1 MEDDSINYPLLQ
13 NKYKIIDYLNKGGFS
28 KVYLVEDI
36 DTNKKYA
43 AKLLNMEKVNE
54 TNFKKEIQILKKLSS
69 LNHPYIVN
77 YIDSGEEDIILD
89 SKEINKQKYIILEN
103 VSKGELFQYIKANEK
118 GFEKETAQLI
128 FYKIIKAIEA
138 IHKEGICHRDL
149 KIDNILMDEDFNPKI
164 SDFGLAA
171 ELKGKLKDK
180 VGTKNYKAP
189 EMYRKGKYDGDLAD
203 IFSLGVILLILN
215 VGNIGFRESKKTEY
229 YYKYIYNN
237 KFDDYWNITGYT
249 ELDED
254 VKRLYWEMVSFNPDD
269 RPSIQ
274 KILNSPLMKEIADLN
289 DEGFKKR
296 EKDVREEFEKIE
308 GNINAKNEN
317 ENKKIKIE
325 NNNNNIQQP
334 NKGMSETNE
343 RKQYF
348 KLNLIP
354 KMALKTGRKMKHYMK
369 IIGNVEPCKLMNCI
383 ANEIDKKYEDKID
396 IIPNKYKL
404 KFDVI
409 FKNNEK
415 EKDEEENNNDEENN
429 DEENNEEENEQI
441 EYEIN
446 ESIIQLKLFESLNGV
461 YIVRFAKKNGDI
473 INYYKYLD
481 ELRNIIKEMEYV

>member
-1 MEDDSINYPLLQ
+1 MEVDYKNYSLLK
-13 NKYKIIDYLNKGGFS
+13 NKYKILEYKNKGGFS

-36 DTNKKYA
+36 DTKKQYA
-43 AKLLNMEKVNE
+43 AKLLKKKKVDE
-54 TNFKKEIQILKKLSS
+54 TNFKKEIQILKEVSS

-77 YIDSGEEDIILD
+77 YIDFGEEDIILD
-89 SKEINKQKYIILEN
+89 SKEKKKQKYIILEY
-103 VSKGELFQYIKANEK
+103 VSKGELYEYIKANEKK

-138 IHKEGICHRDL
+138 IHKKGICHRDL

-180 VGTKNYKAP
+180 VGTENYKAP
-189 EMYRKGKYDGDLAD
+189 EMYRKGQYDGDKAD

-215 VGNIGFRESKKTEY
+215 VGNIGFREPKETEY

-249 ELDED
+249 KLDED
-254 VKRLYWEMVSFNPDD
+254 VKRLYWEMVSFNPDA

-274 KILNSPLMKEIADLN
+274 KILNSPLMREIADLN

-296 EKDVREEFEKIE
+296 ENDVRKEFKEIEEK
-308 GNINAKNEN
+308 INAKNTP
-317 ENKKIKIE
+317 KKIE
-325 NNNNNIQQP
+325 NGNENI
-334 NKGMSETNE
+334 NEYNRGMSETNE

-348 KLNLIP
+348 KLDLIP
-354 KMALKTGRKMKHYMK
+354 KKALKTGYNMKHYMK
-369 IIGNVEPCKLMNCI
+369 IIGNVDPCKLMNCI
-383 ANEIDKKYEDKID
+383 ANEIDQKYKDKID

-409 FKNNEK
+409 FENNEK
-415 EKDEEENNNDEENN
+415 EKDEEENNE
-429 DEENNEEENEQI
+429 EENNEEENNE
-441 EYEIN
+441 EENEIN
-446 ESIIQLKLFESLNGV
+446 ESIIQLKLFESLNGG
-461 YIVRFAKKNGDI
+461 YIIRFVKKKGDI

-481 ELRNIIKEMEYV
+481 ELRNLIYEMEYV